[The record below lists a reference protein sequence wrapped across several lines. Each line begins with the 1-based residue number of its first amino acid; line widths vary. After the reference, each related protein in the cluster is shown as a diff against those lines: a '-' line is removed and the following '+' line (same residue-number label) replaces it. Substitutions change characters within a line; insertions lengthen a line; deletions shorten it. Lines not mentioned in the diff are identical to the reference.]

1 MMDDNRA
8 IVLVEPTSGESVTPG
23 ESVVVSHPP
32 GDLVDETI
40 TAWLDKK
47 HQISGSARTLAAY
60 RATIDAF
67 RAFARAHA
75 EARGIADLDLFSS
88 NWQALYLAAQAFL
101 PHSKVPGR
109 QVTAATR
116 NQRRA
121 ILSSFY
127 TFANRMTIY
136 PVNPIAMTD
145 RAKGDTPHAAPALD
159 TEDIADRLARLDTT
173 TLVGKRDLAIFA
185 LALTTSRRAS
195 EIANLTWGDLRLERG
210 QLVAHWIGK
219 GNKPLKDTIA
229 TETRA
234 LLDDYRA
241 ELERAMQERGKT
253 IDEDSP
259 VFVSLSNNH
268 YGGKLTVQGLE
279 YISQYVLA
287 ISKFHATRHT
297 AAVTL
302 DEQQVSLYEIM
313 RLLGHSNI
321 KTTSDYLER
330 KRVPTPIHSTTL
342 EKQFGIHARAKNTK
356 EREA

>member
-1 MMDDNRA
+1 MTDEMRA
-8 IVLVEPTSGESVTPG
+8 IIPMETPTSTSVVTTAPPMDLVE
-23 ESVVVSHPP
+23 
-32 GDLVDETI
+32 ETI
-40 TAWLDKK
+40 GAWLAKK
-47 HQISGSARTLAAY
+47 HQLSGSAQTQTAY

-75 EARGIADLDLFSS
+75 EARGINGLDLFSS

-101 PHSKVPGR
+101 AHSKVPGR
-109 QVTAATR
+109 QVTASTR
-116 NQRRA
+116 NQRRS

-136 PVNPIAMTD
+136 PLNPIAMTD
-145 RAKGDTPHAAPALD
+145 RAKGATPYAAPALD
-159 TEDIADRLARLDTT
+159 TEEVTARLERIDPDT
-173 TLVGKRDLAIFA
+173 LQGKRDLAIFA
-185 LALTTSRRAS
+185 LALTTSRRVG
-195 EIANLTWGDLRLERG
+195 ELANLTWSDLRLERG
-210 QLVAHWIGK
+210 QLVAYWIGK
-219 GNKPLKDTIA
+219 GNKPLRDTISP
-229 TETRA
+229 ETRA
-234 LLDDYRA
+234 LLDEYRE
-241 ELERAMQERGKT
+241 ELERTMRERGQT
-253 IDEDSP
+253 ISTDCP

-279 YISQYVLA
+279 YISQCVLA

-330 KRVPTPIHSTTL
+330 KRVTAPVHGTTL
-342 EKQFGIHARAKNTK
+342 EKQFGIHARKTTHISGTQGQ
-356 EREA
+356 EES

>member
-1 MMDDNRA
+1 MTDEIRA
-8 IVLVEPTSGESVTPG
+8 IAQAETTTAEG
-23 ESVVVSHPP
+23 VVVSRPP
-32 GDLVDETI
+32 VDLVDETI
-40 TAWLDKK
+40 SAWLDKK

-60 RATIDAF
+60 RTTIDAF

-75 EARGIADLDLFSS
+75 EARGTSDLDLFSS
-88 NWQALYLAAQAFL
+88 NWQALYLAAQAYL
-101 PHSKVPGR
+101 SHSKVPGR

-159 TEDIADRLARLDTT
+159 TEEIATRLSQIDPE
-173 TLVGKRDLAIFA
+173 TLRGKRDLTMFA
-185 LALTTSRRAS
+185 LALTTSRRVS

-219 GNKPLKDTIA
+219 GNKPLRDTIA
-229 TETRA
+229 PETRA

-241 ELERAMQERGKT
+241 ELERAMQKRGTT
-253 IDEDSP
+253 IGEDSP

-279 YISQYVLA
+279 YIAHCVLA
-287 ISKFHATRHT
+287 TSKFHATRHT

-330 KRVPTPIHSTTL
+330 KRVAAPVHGTTL
-342 EKQFGIHARAKNTK
+342 EKHFGIHARTHPIQ

>member
-1 MMDDNRA
+1 MTDDVRA
-8 IVLVEPTSGESVTPG
+8 IVLAETSARDSA
-23 ESVVVSHPP
+23 VVNYPLV
-32 GDLVDETI
+32 DLVEETI
-40 TAWLDKK
+40 TTWLEKK
-47 HQISGSARTLAAY
+47 RQISGSARTLATY

-75 EARGIADLDLFSS
+75 EARGMTGLDLFSP

-101 PHSKVPGR
+101 SHSKVPGR
-109 QVTAATR
+109 QVTASTR

-136 PVNPIAMTD
+136 PVNPVAMTD
-145 RAKGDTPHAAPALD
+145 RAKGGTPYAAPALD
-159 TEDIADRLARLDTT
+159 TEDIANRLACLDTT
-173 TLVGKRDLAIFA
+173 TLIGKRDLAIFA
-185 LALTTSRRAS
+185 LALTTSRRVS

-229 TETRA
+229 PETRA
-234 LLDDYRA
+234 LLNDYRTD
-241 ELERAMQERGKT
+241 LVRVMQERGKMVS
-253 IDEDSP
+253 EESP

-279 YISQYVLA
+279 YISRCVLA

-302 DEQQVSLYEIM
+302 DEQQVSIYEIM

-330 KRVPTPIHSTTL
+330 KRVTAPVHGTTL
-342 EKQFGIHARAKNTK
+342 EKQFGIHARNQ
-356 EREA
+356 ERETEEA